1 MWMDCLLLVLLL
13 VVLVLVLVLHSIH
26 SIVLVLELS
35 TVSLVLAIVLA
46 GAEEIATML
55 LEVPAIQVQVRGSI
69 LWLVLVSIYLSR
81 QEEEVNDL

>member
-13 VVLVLVLVLHSIH
+13 VVLVLVLVLDSIH

-69 LWLVLVSIYLSR
+69 LWLVLVLKILFLLS
-81 QEEEVNDL
+81 